1 MADVTVR
8 HIDELESWEGKGR
21 FMFARRGLGVTSF
34 GMNVGRYPAG
44 YDGYPEH
51 DHSEDGQEEVY
62 FVIEGSLALE
72 AGGETY
78 ELTPGTFARVGP
90 AERRK
95 IVPGPDGVTVLA
107 LGGMP
112 GQFESRAS

>member
-1 MADVTVR
+1 MPDVTVK

-21 FMFARRGLGVTSF
+21 FFFARRGLGVTSF
-34 GMNVGRYPAG
+34 GLNVGRYPAG

-51 DHSEDGQEEVY
+51 DHSKDGQEEIY
-62 FVIEGSLALE
+62 FVFEGSMTLE
-72 AGGETY
+72 AGGESY

-90 AERRK
+90 EEKRK
-95 IVPGPDGVTVLA
+95 LVPGPDGVTVVA

-112 GQFESRAS
+112 GTFEAQV

>member
-1 MADVTVR
+1 MADVTIK
-8 HIDELESWEGKGR
+8 HIDELESYDGNGR

-51 DHSEDGQEEVY
+51 DHAKDGQEEVY
-62 FVIEGSLALE
+62 FVYEGSMTLE
-72 AGGETY
+72 AGGESY

-90 AERRK
+90 EEKRK

-107 LGGMP
+107 LGGTP
-112 GQFESRAS
+112 GTFETRA

>member
-1 MADVTVR
+1 MADVTVK
-8 HIDELESWEGKGR
+8 HIDELESWEGAGR
-21 FMFARRGLGVTSF
+21 FMFARRGLGATSF

-51 DHSEDGQEEVY
+51 DHAGDGQEEIY
-62 FVIEGSLALE
+62 FVYEGSLTLE
-72 AGGETY
+72 AGGETH

-95 IVPGPDGVTVLA
+95 LVPGRDGVTVLA
-107 LGGMP
+107 LGGVP
-112 GQFESRAS
+112 GTFESKA

>member
-1 MADVTVR
+1 MADVTVK
-8 HIDELESWEGKGR
+8 HIDELESYDGNGR

-51 DHSEDGQEEVY
+51 DHAKDGQEEIY
-62 FVIEGSLALE
+62 FVYEGSMTLE
-72 AGGETY
+72 AGGESY

-90 AERRK
+90 EEKRK
-95 IVPGPDGVTVLA
+95 IVPGPTA
-107 LGGMP
+107 
-112 GQFESRAS
+112 